1 VTGVPGTID
10 VQLRDLAQ
18 LFNSFDPS
26 PFHERDLDPRAEEF
40 IVSWA
45 REFPKHA
52 TIRIVLHLPDA
63 AAQGARQPEL
73 ARSIAHYFSE
83 RADLAGREL
92 REELRQGVRY
102 TGAALPVLTLCL
114 ALSQV
119 AGNALP
125 AEGAGSLVEESL
137 IILGW
142 VASWKAI
149 ETLLYD
155 WQPVKRRRDLYRRL
169 ANAEVVIGAAKD
181 GTLPDR
187 PKSA

>member
-1 VTGVPGTID
+1 MSGAPGVID

-45 REFPKHA
+45 RELPPHDV
-52 TIRIVLHLPDA
+52 IRIVLHLPEA
-63 AAQGARQPEL
+63 TARAARQPEL
-73 ARSIAHYFSE
+73 ARAITHYFE
-83 RADLAGREL
+83 DRAVIAEREL
-92 REELRQGVRY
+92 REELRQGIRY
-102 TGAALPVLTLCL
+102 AWVALPVLGICL

-119 AGNALP
+119 ARNALP
-125 AEGAGSLVEESL
+125 AEGAASLVEESL

-142 VASWKAI
+142 VACWKAI

-155 WQPVKRRRDLYRRL
+155 WQPLKRRRDLYRRL
-169 ANAEVVIGAAKD
+169 ASAEVTIGTAAV
-181 GTLPDR
+181 
-187 PKSA
+187 